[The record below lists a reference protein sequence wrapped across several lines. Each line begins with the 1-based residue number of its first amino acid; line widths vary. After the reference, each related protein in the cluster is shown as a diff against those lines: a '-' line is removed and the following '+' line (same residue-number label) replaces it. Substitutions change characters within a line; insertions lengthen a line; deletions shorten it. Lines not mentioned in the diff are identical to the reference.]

1 VNGMKWLTSKTLL
14 MNMVHSRDKICARHI
29 YMFKQ
34 CFRSYNVFN
43 HGTLLF
49 ETNTVLVVLLG
60 VFCWVSVNVVIYM
73 MLKKNGSL
81 LLFCYIYDVKK
92 NHGSVHVPCSNLLL
106 AGHYSVLA
114 HKSPL
119 TQVSVK
125 YLFLCWV

>member
-1 VNGMKWLTSKTLL
+1 
-14 MNMVHSRDKICARHI
+14 MVHSRYKICARHVD
-29 YMFKQ
+29 MFKQ
-34 CFRSYNVFN
+34 CFRPYNVFN

-49 ETNTVLVVLLG
+49 ETATVLVVLLG

-73 MLKKNGSL
+73 MLKKNHGSL

-92 NHGSVHVPCSNLLL
+92 KPWVSAHVPCSNLLL

-125 YLFLCWV
+125 YLFLCCV